1 MNEKK
6 IDITEEALLADGWK
20 QTGDNAVVAE
30 KVIENRNP
38 LNASEDSEIKL
49 IIHNMYNQ
57 NAFAVLLPDGGML
70 NFVANS
76 MEELR
81 SFERAISFYDPPF

>member
-1 MNEKK
+1 MKK
-6 IDITEEALLADGWK
+6 IDITEEALLADGWTL
-20 QTGDNAVVAE
+20 TGDESIVAE

-70 NFVANS
+70 NFIANS
-76 MEELR
+76 MKDLQA
-81 SFERAISFYDPPF
+81 FERAIDFYDPPF